1 MAISAKLR
9 WKLVSCVFSSG
20 INEKIDFFQENVM
33 YPCNVPR
40 DQSNQNHTKKLH
52 VP

>member
-20 INEKIDFFQENVM
+20 TNEKIDFFSGKR
-33 YPCNVPR
+33 NVPM
-40 DQSNQNHTKKLH
+40 
-52 VP
+52 